1 MTSIISAPG
10 RQEDYFKFKATLI
23 YIVRP
28 WFKITE
34 MQKRSTDV
42 FRFRKTDLWVMWVRH
57 GGIHL

>member
-1 MTSIISAPG
+1 MTFIISALG

-28 WFKITE
+28 CFKITK
-34 MQKRSTDV
+34 MLSGYDL
-42 FRFRKTDLWVMWVRH
+42 FSFRKTDVWVLWVRL